1 LSVIDK
7 LLLDI
12 TTKGIYVRFMA
23 ESAAQAGSASL
34 LAGARE
40 LRVGIAGTGFV
51 GRLHARS
58 ARLTGARLAGVAAST
73 PQRAAAAR
81 AELGAE
87 RDFGS
92 AEELVTADGIDVVHI
107 CTPNHLH
114 LPLARAAVEAGKHV
128 ICEKP
133 VALDSAEAEELTAA
147 AERAGVLV
155 TVPFVYRY
163 YPTVRELRARLA
175 DAAAARLLSGG
186 YLQDWL
192 LGADDYNWRV
202 DPELGGASRAFADIG
217 SHWCDLLEFVTGQRL
232 ASLVARTAIAH
243 PTRRG
248 GATASFERGGG
259 AGEERQVRT
268 EDVAALLFE
277 TDAGATGSLLVSQ
290 VSAGRKNR
298 LWLEIVAAEETFAFD
313 QERPDTL
320 TVLRRAAAEA
330 IPRDFETLAPEA
342 ARYVTLPGGHPQG
355 YQDCFD
361 AFVRESYAAFAGE
374 GAVDGLPGLADGAR
388 AVRITEAVL
397 ESARRKEWVEV
408 AG

>member
-1 LSVIDK
+1 MEERS
-7 LLLDI
+7 
-12 TTKGIYVRFMA
+12 
-23 ESAAQAGSASL
+23 AQAGSASL
-34 LAGARE
+34 LAGAQD
-40 LRVGIAGTGFV
+40 LRIGIAGTGFV
-51 GRLHARS
+51 GRVHARA
-58 ARLTGARLAGVAAST
+58 ARLAGATIAGVAAST
-73 PQRAAAAR
+73 PERAAAAR

-87 RDFGS
+87 REFAS
-92 AEELVTADGIDVVHI
+92 AEALATADGVDVVHV

-114 LPLARAAVEAGKHV
+114 LPLARAAVAAGKHV

-133 VALDSAEAEELTAA
+133 VALDSAQAEELTAA
-147 AERAGVLV
+147 AEHAGVLV

-163 YPTVRELRARLA
+163 YPTVRELRARLGS
-175 DAAAARLLSGG
+175 AAPPRLLSGG

-232 ASLVARTAIAH
+232 TSLVARTAIAH

-248 GATASFERGGG
+248 SDAASFARG
-259 AGEERQVRT
+259 AGAEEERAVQT

-290 VSAGRKNR
+290 ISAGRKNR
-298 LWLEIVAAEETFAFD
+298 LWLEIVAAEETLVFD

-320 TVLRRAAAEA
+320 TVLRRAGAEV

-374 GAVDGLPGLADGAR
+374 AAADGLPRLADGAR
-388 AVRITEAVL
+388 AVQITEAVL
-397 ESARRKEWVEV
+397 ASARRNEWVEV
-408 AG
+408 TG

>member
-1 LSVIDK
+1 
-7 LLLDI
+7 
-12 TTKGIYVRFMA
+12 ME
-23 ESAAQAGSASL
+23 ESAVQAGSASL
-34 LAGARE
+34 LASAQR

-51 GRLHARS
+51 GRLHAR
-58 ARLTGARLAGVAAST
+58 AARLAGANLVAVAAST
-73 PQRAAAAR
+73 PERGAAAR

-87 RDFGS
+87 REYAS
-92 AEELVTADGIDVVHI
+92 ADELAIADGVDVVHV

-114 LPLARAAVEAGKHV
+114 LPLARAAIEAGKHV

-133 VALDSAEAEELTAA
+133 VALDSAEAAELAAA

-163 YPTVRELRARLA
+163 YPTVRELRARLG
-175 DAAAARLLSGG
+175 AAATPRLLSGG

-192 LGADDYNWRV
+192 LGARDYNWRV

-232 ASLVARTAIAH
+232 TALVARTAIAH
-243 PTRRG
+243 ETRRG
-248 GATASFERGGG
+248 RDAASFERGAG
-259 AGEERQVRT
+259 AGEERPVQT

-298 LWLEIVAAEETFAFD
+298 LWLEIVAAEQTFAFD

-320 TVLRRAAAEA
+320 TVLRRGAAES

-361 AFVRESYAAFAGE
+361 AFVRESYAAFVGE
-374 GAVDGLPGLADGAR
+374 GAADGLPRLADGAR

-397 ESARRKEWVEV
+397 ESARRNEWVEV